1 MLTEKEIQT
10 AKKLKQEFGQIKDQI
25 NLVEEQ
31 MKSLNQTTESLVRHL
46 EDLRLQEQNFVQN
59 LKKKYGE
66 GKLNPITFT
75 YEKL

>member
-31 MKSLNQTTESLVRHL
+31 MKSLNQTAESLIKHL
-46 EDLRLQEQNFVQN
+46 EDLRLQEKNFVQN

-66 GKLNPITFT
+66 GNLNPITLT

>member
-10 AKKLKQEFGQIKDQI
+10 AIKLKQEFGQIKDQI

-31 MKSLNQTTESLVRHL
+31 MKSLNQTAESLIKHL
-46 EDLRLQEQNFVQN
+46 EDLRLQEKNFVQN
-59 LKKKYGE
+59 LQKKYGE
-66 GKLNPITFT
+66 GNLNPITFT

>member
-31 MKSLNQTTESLVRHL
+31 MKSLNQTAESLIKHL
-46 EDLRLQEQNFVQN
+46 EDLRLQEKNFVQN
-59 LKKKYGE
+59 LQKKYGE
-66 GKLNPITFT
+66 GNLNPITFT

>member
-31 MKSLNQTTESLVRHL
+31 MKSLNQTAESLIKHL
-46 EDLRLQEQNFVQN
+46 EDLRLQEKNFVQN
-59 LKKKYGE
+59 LQKKYGQ
-66 GKLNPITFT
+66 GNLNPITFT

>member
-10 AKKLKQEFGQIKDQI
+10 AKNLKQEFGQIKDQI

-31 MKSLNQTTESLVRHL
+31 MKSLNQKTESLIMHL

-59 LKKKYGE
+59 LQKKYGE
-66 GKLNPITFT
+66 GKFNPITYT

>member
-25 NLVEEQ
+25 NLVEDQ
-31 MKSLNQTTESLVRHL
+31 MKSLNQTAESLIKHL
-46 EDLRLQEQNFVQN
+46 EDLRLQEKNFVQN
-59 LKKKYGE
+59 LQKKYGE
-66 GKLNPITFT
+66 GNLNPITLT

>member
-31 MKSLNQTTESLVRHL
+31 MKSLNQTAESLIKHL
-46 EDLRLQEQNFVQN
+46 EDLRLQEKNFVQN
-59 LKKKYGE
+59 LQKKYGE
-66 GKLNPITFT
+66 GNHIYL
-75 YEKL
+75 